1 MIYFC
6 DMNKRK
12 FAGLIIMM
20 LLSILGIIWVQIVW
34 IRNAIKIRNE
44 SFNNAVYISLTNAAN
59 AIESS
64 RKLNFF
70 NNFVMDDPGLY
81 NNNVGGS
88 SSYLSINSYSSDAG
102 TNMRVKITNQS
113 FPGNNDTGRLTIN
126 DRSYSIKGDTTIV
139 SDSDTVIYSATQLP
153 GKMSVAEPGE
163 ELKSNSKSMYVRQ
176 SDFVEWVKK
185 RSAEFQNMSDKIISE
200 IYQWEKTLELDNKEI
215 DNSLK
220 QSFSFAG
227 IQTPFEYAVV
237 KDGVV
242 QSGTFQRSDKQD
254 FLKTSYK
261 VRLFPGNIIRQD
273 LILSVVF
280 PERTNYV
287 LGSISWL
294 LVGSFL
300 FSLFILATFGLSIYF
315 IIRQKKISEIKSD
328 FINNMTHEFKTPIAT
343 ISLAAD
349 TITNPKI
356 INNEASIRH
365 FIGMIKKE
373 NSRMNKKVETILQI
387 ASLDKKEIEFR
398 FENVSMH
405 TIIEHAVETIDIQ
418 VQQRNGRIAIYNEA
432 ADPVVFG
439 DSEHLSSLVNNLLD
453 NALKYSPDSPEIT
466 IRTKN
471 ADGGIIVSVEDK
483 GIGMS
488 KSVQSK
494 IFERFYRQ
502 SSGNVHD
509 VKGFG
514 LGLNYARAIIEAHKG
529 NISVFSEPG
538 KGSRFDVFLPLNNGD
553 NKDE

>member
-1 MIYFC
+1 
-6 DMNKRK
+6 MNRKK

-20 LLSILGIIWVQIVW
+20 LLSIFGIIWVQIVW
-34 IRNAIKIRNE
+34 IRNAINIRNE

-81 NNNVGGS
+81 NNNVRGTS
-88 SSYLSINSYSSDAG
+88 NYLTINSYGSDAG
-102 TNMRVKITNQS
+102 TGLRVNITNQS
-113 FPGNNDTGRLTIN
+113 YTGNSDTGRVTIN
-126 DRSYSIKGDTTIV
+126 DRSYSIKGDTAIV
-139 SDSDTVIYSATQLP
+139 SHSDTIIYSATELP
-153 GKMSVAEPGE
+153 GKMSVAEPGQ
-163 ELKSNSKSMYVRQ
+163 ELNSKSKPLYIRQ

-185 RSAEFQNMSDKIISE
+185 RSSEFQNMSDKIISE

-215 DNSLK
+215 DYSLK

-242 QSGTFQRSDKQD
+242 QPGTFKKSDKKD
-254 FLKTSYK
+254 FLRSNYM

-280 PERTNYV
+280 PDRTNYV

-294 LVGSFL
+294 LGGSLL
-300 FSLFILATFGLSIYF
+300 FSLFILATFGLSLYF

-356 INNEASIRH
+356 INNEASIKH

-387 ASLDKKEIEFR
+387 ASLDKKEIEFS
-398 FENVSMH
+398 FENVEMH
-405 TIIEHAVETIDIQ
+405 TIIEHAVDTIDIQ
-418 VQQRNGRIAIYNEA
+418 IQQRNGKVTLNLDASDQILY
-432 ADPVVFG
+432 G
-439 DSEHLSSLVNNLLD
+439 DSEHLASLVNNLLD
-453 NALKYSPDSPEIT
+453 NAIKYSTGSPDIT
-466 IRTKN
+466 ITTKN
-471 ADGGIIVSVEDK
+471 TDKAIVVSVADK
-483 GIGMS
+483 GIGMT

-529 NISVFSEPG
+529 NITVFSEPG
-538 KGSRFDVFLPLNNGD
+538 KGSRFDVYLPLNLGENR
-553 NKDE
+553 DE